1 MNISEKLNLY
11 SLSRAIFVIALAMA
25 PAWSPSRLPAQSI
38 AVGSPSTSYIFDAGR
53 SSIRPLIGFAGSSF
67 LGDAALTGVQ
77 FASVAPNGTSAV
89 IVWPDR
95 VEWVA
100 DLSKYWE
107 SSSLIG
113 GSLAA
118 PNQIFWDRTSSTAVF
133 SSASERQVQ
142 FVQRTGGGFTL
153 RTLAVPDSCT
163 GTLKTLDAD
172 AANALAAVLCTPD
185 QQVATGGQNLFLLQ
199 PNAAPAL
206 VQLPSAPVS
215 AAFALNGAFYVAG
228 VDSAISVIRT
238 PASSSTAEL
247 LFTETENSTGAAALL
262 VRSTEQLLYSADS
275 GQRRIRVYDLNSFQK
290 VDDLDAGWAP
300 TQFQPFLANSFLLNT
315 GGTSSEPR
323 LLLRTAP
330 QRSVL
335 FVPAGE

>member
-1 MNISEKLNLY
+1 MLFV
-11 SLSRAIFVIALAMA
+11 AIGAA
-25 PAWSPSRLPAQSI
+25 PSWLPAQSI
-38 AVGSPSTSYIFDAGR
+38 AVSSPSTSYIFDTGR

-67 LGDAALTGVQ
+67 LGDASLTGLQ
-77 FASVAPNGTSAV
+77 FASVAPNGISAV

-95 VEWVA
+95 VEWVG

-118 PNQIFWDRTSSTAVF
+118 PNQIFWDRASSAAVF
-133 SSASERQVQ
+133 SSSSERQVQ
-142 FVQRTGGGFTL
+142 FMQRTGGTFTL
-153 RTLAVPDSCT
+153 RTLAAPDSCT
-163 GTLKTLDAD
+163 GSLKTLAAD
-172 AANALAAVLCTPD
+172 AANAIAAVLCTPD
-185 QQVATGGQNLFLLQ
+185 QQNTAGTQNLFLLQ
-199 PNAAPAL
+199 PNAGPAL
-206 VQLPSAPVS
+206 VQLPSAPIS
-215 AAFALNGAFYVAG
+215 ASFALNGAFYVAG

-238 PASSSTAEL
+238 PSASSTAEL
-247 LFTETENSTGAAALL
+247 LFTETENFTGAAALL
-262 VRSTEQLLYSADS
+262 AQSTEQLLYSADS
-275 GQRRIRVYDLNSFQK
+275 AQRRIRVYDLNSLQK

-300 TQFQPFLANSFLLNT
+300 TQFQPFLANSFLMNT
-315 GGTSSEPR
+315 GGASSEPR

>member
-11 SLSRAIFVIALAMA
+11 SLGRAMFALALAAA
-25 PAWSPSRLPAQSI
+25 PAWLPSCLPAQSI
-38 AVGSPSTSYIFDAGR
+38 AVSSPSTSFIFDAGR

-77 FASVAPNGTSAV
+77 FASVAPNGISAV
-89 IVWPDR
+89 VVWPDR

-113 GSLAA
+113 GSLTA
-118 PNQIFWDRTSSTAVF
+118 PNQIFWDKTSAFVVF
-133 SSASERQVQ
+133 SSSSERQVQ
-142 FVQRTGGGFTL
+142 FLQRTGGGFTL
-153 RTLAVPDSCT
+153 RTLAAPDSCT
-163 GTLKTLDAD
+163 GSLKTLAAD
-172 AANALAAVLCTPD
+172 AANAVAAVLCTPD
-185 QQVATGGQNLFLLQ
+185 KDAAGSQNLFLVQ

-206 VQLPSAPVS
+206 VQLSSAPVA
-215 AAFALNGAFYVAG
+215 AAFALNGAFYAAG
-228 VDSAISVIRT
+228 ADSTISVVRT
-238 PASSSTAEL
+238 PASSADAEL
-247 LFTETENSTGAAALL
+247 LFTETENSAGAAALL
-262 VRSTEQLLYSADS
+262 VQSAEQLLYSADS
-275 GQRRIRVYDLNSFQK
+275 TQRRIRVYDLNSFQK

-300 TQFQPFLANSFLLNT
+300 TQFQPFLTNSFLMNT
-315 GGTSSEPR
+315 GGASSEPR

-335 FVPAGE
+335 FVPAGD

>member
-1 MNISEKLNLY
+1 MLFV
-11 SLSRAIFVIALAMA
+11 AIGAA
-25 PAWSPSRLPAQSI
+25 PSWLPAQSI
-38 AVGSPSTSYIFDAGR
+38 AVSSPSTSYIFDTGR
-53 SSIRPLIGFAGSSF
+53 SSIRPLIVFAGSSF
-67 LGDAALTGVQ
+67 LGDASLTGLQ
-77 FASVAPNGTSAV
+77 FASVAPNGISAV

-95 VEWVA
+95 VEWVG

-118 PNQIFWDRTSSTAVF
+118 PNQIFWDRASSAAVF
-133 SSASERQVQ
+133 SSSSERQVQ
-142 FVQRTGGGFTL
+142 FMQRTGGTFTL
-153 RTLAVPDSCT
+153 RTLAAPDSCT
-163 GTLKTLDAD
+163 GSLKTLAAD
-172 AANALAAVLCTPD
+172 AANAIAAVLCTPD
-185 QQVATGGQNLFLLQ
+185 QQNTAGTQNLFLLQ
-199 PNAAPAL
+199 PNAGPAL
-206 VQLPSAPVS
+206 VQLPSAPIS
-215 AAFALNGAFYVAG
+215 ASFALNGAFYVAG

-238 PASSSTAEL
+238 PSASSTAEL

-262 VRSTEQLLYSADS
+262 AQSTEQLLYSADS
-275 GQRRIRVYDLNSFQK
+275 AQRRIRVYDLNSLQK

-300 TQFQPFLANSFLLNT
+300 TQFQPFLANSFLMNT
-315 GGTSSEPR
+315 GGASSEPR